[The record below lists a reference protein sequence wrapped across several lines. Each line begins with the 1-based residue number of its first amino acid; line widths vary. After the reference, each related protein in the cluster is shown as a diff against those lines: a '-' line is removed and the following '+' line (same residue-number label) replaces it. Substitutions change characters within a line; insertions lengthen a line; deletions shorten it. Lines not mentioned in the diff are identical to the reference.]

1 MQAYRAAGILGVDTE
16 SRGALAT
23 TLTNLYLRGQLLWNP
38 DTDADALL
46 ADFYVRFYG
55 PAAKP
60 MARYWGEIFRAW
72 QETLVTEHEYFVA
85 PAIYTPELIGRLRS
99 HLEEK
104 HDAKAELPLIGYI
117 SLKASDQIWLL
128 NDREQRGLPLIEGMD
143 AKRARA
149 IELRGPTISALVKD
163 GVVMYFHETK
173 IGVGGE
179 CLDNTCFVET
189 ESGEMFI
196 KLVERSNKAGHYR
209 LHSLIDGGIVEA
221 KLKRAA
227 KIEHIRQ

>member
-1 MQAYRAAGILGVDTE
+1 MALGIYRSDVAKGAGVSDGDLSRLFNDKLPKGLPLKKLE
-16 SRGALAT
+16 SIKEKYKV
-23 TLTNLYLRGQLLWNP
+23 NFP
-38 DTDADALL
+38 
-46 ADFYVRFYG
+46 
-55 PAAKP
+55 P
-60 MARYWGEIFRAW
+60 
-72 QETLVTEHEYFVA
+72 
-85 PAIYTPELIGRLRS
+85 RLRS

-209 LHSLIDGGIVEA
+209 LHSLIDGGIVEV

-227 KIEHIRQ
+227 KIKHIRQ